1 MDGAVLASID
11 IAIRKA
17 STAVLFQAN
26 SGSVWDYCKPGAP
39 APGLELTNGGLAP
52 FGGGIPPS
60 RWRWLVRSLAEQVV
74 CPVESGPRIELGLDL
89 FQRENL
95 MPRQRFTPEQIIGK
109 LREVEVVVA
118 RGATISEACRGI
130 GVSEQTLYR
139 WRREY
144 GGMKVDQAR
153 RLKELEAENI
163 RLKKLVADLSLD
175 KAILKEAAKVTF

>member
-1 MDGAVLASID
+1 
-11 IAIRKA
+11 
-17 STAVLFQAN
+17 
-26 SGSVWDYCKPGAP
+26 
-39 APGLELTNGGLAP
+39 
-52 FGGGIPPS
+52 
-60 RWRWLVRSLAEQVV
+60 
-74 CPVESGPRIELGLDL
+74 
-89 FQRENL
+89 

-109 LREVEVVVA
+109 LREVEVAVA

-144 GGMKVDQAR
+144 GGMKLDQAK
-153 RLKELEAENI
+153 RLKELEVENA